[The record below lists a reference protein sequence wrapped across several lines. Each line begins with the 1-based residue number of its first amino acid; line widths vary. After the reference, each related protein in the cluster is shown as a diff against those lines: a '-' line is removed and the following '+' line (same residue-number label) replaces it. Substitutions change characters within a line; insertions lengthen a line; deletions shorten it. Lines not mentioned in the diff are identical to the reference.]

1 MEKNRARWEI
11 EFFRVQKYN
20 VVTLKPKMKNK
31 NRTGGC
37 KMRKVLQKRHWQ
49 V

>member
-20 VVTLKPKMKNK
+20 VITLRPKKK
-31 NRTGGC
+31 TKIEQEDAR
-37 KMRKVLQKRHWQ
+37 
-49 V
+49 